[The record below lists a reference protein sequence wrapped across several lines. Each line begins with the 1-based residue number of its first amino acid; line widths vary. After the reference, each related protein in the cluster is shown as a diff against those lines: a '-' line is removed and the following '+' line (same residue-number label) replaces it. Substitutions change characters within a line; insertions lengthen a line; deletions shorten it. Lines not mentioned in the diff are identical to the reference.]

1 VQWKLEVRDEG
12 SPIKFKA
19 AIARGQHLELV
30 EAIAP
35 YDKEFTASSLV
46 ALFDSTDGN
55 LSVVAYS
62 DASGI
67 YSKQCSFSGGP
78 SGRILFDARIP
89 VYLAGSL

>member
-46 ALFDSTDGN
+46 ALFDSRG
-55 LSVVAYS
+55 V
-62 DASGI
+62 
-67 YSKQCSFSGGP
+67 Q
-78 SGRILFDARIP
+78 
-89 VYLAGSL
+89 